1 MLKRVTLLILILT
14 AAGVAQGQ
22 SASPSSR
29 LKIGYIENPGYGCG
43 CSLSYNM
50 AEAYK
55 QKFLLL
61 SPMDD
66 ATYIAVDGKTVTL
79 RLVAASKQRRRE
91 RVGDRSWETYSA
103 GNLKVRVDYVVTE
116 VCGVDEEGC
125 EVTHYRATMI
135 VTRGKERR
143 VVKGVASCGC

>member
-1 MLKRVTLLILILT
+1 MLKTITLLIIML
-14 AAGVAQGQ
+14 AAAVVAEAQ
-22 SASPSSR
+22 SVSTSSR
-29 LKIGYIENPGYGCG
+29 LRIGYIGDPGYGCG

-50 AEAYK
+50 AESYN

-61 SPMDD
+61 TPMDD
-66 ATYIAVDGKTVTL
+66 ATYTNVDGKEVTL
-79 RLVAASKQRRRE
+79 RLVAASQRRRRE

-116 VCGVDEEGC
+116 VCPVNDEGC